1 MRHDLAVGSVAG
13 AVIVHGFENR
23 FIAAEGIFPC
33 LRSVQLIEGV
43 LDGISVKINLDNTV
57 NDCFAIFRRLMTPV
71 LRNFILRIF

>member
-1 MRHDLAVGSVAG
+1 MRHDLAVGSVAD

-43 LDGISVKINLDNTV
+43 LDGISVKIHLGNKSGSVYISVPRTPAAV
-57 NDCFAIFRRLMTPV
+57 NG
-71 LRNFILRIF
+71 